1 MMNELIIEKD
11 KEIDSLR
18 SQVRILQNMAFSS
31 TYHAPRTATEGVV
44 DEEVG
49 PKAISSPF
57 DNRSFEEYEVIP
69 IQTATFLVELKVY
82 TFQGKPFVL
91 SNNLN
96 QCLPYRTTISK
107 EVAFLSHWQEFKEWS
122 TVKIAN
128 RVKGVM
134 VDMNLINWI
143 QNIKNSTQLI
153 KRITHLIPTQD
164 ISMDMDL
171 SMISPVKRGYDISM
185 ESGYSMKATPVVNGK
200 KRRLR

>member
-1 MMNELIIEKD
+1 MMNELIFEKD

-18 SQVRILQNMAFSS
+18 SQVRILQRMALQSS
-31 TYHAPRTATEGVV
+31 VVSQTARKLV

-49 PKAISSPF
+49 PKAISSSF
-57 DNRSFEEYEVIP
+57 DHISFEEYEVIP
-69 IQTATFLVELKVY
+69 IQTATFLVELNVY
-82 TFQGKPFVL
+82 TYQGKPFVL

-96 QCLPYRTTISK
+96 QCLPYRTTMSK
-107 EVAFLSHWQEFKEWS
+107 EVTFLSHWQEFKEWS
-122 TVKIAN
+122 TFKIAN

-143 QNIKNSTQLI
+143 QNMNNSTQLI
-153 KRITHLIPTQD
+153 ERITHLIPTQD

-171 SMISPVKRGYDISM
+171 SMISPVKRGSDISM

-200 KRRLR
+200 KRRLRSI